1 MNNPLHELGLPSDV
15 LLWKALLLTAM
26 SFGVGIIGGFVGL
39 ALGTVRL
46 PILLLAGMPSTLA
59 AGTNIIVSTA
69 SSFFGAIG
77 HLRGRR
83 VDFRVVVIM
92 GIPSFAGAFLGGFYA
107 SRAPEGLL
115 ILTIGILVVW
125 QGIELLNKARLLVN
139 PGGVDSPM
147 ASTLALGNGKFKDNP
162 MLAATTGLVI
172 GVIGG
177 AVGLILGSLRL
188 PTLIRALGLGPRIAA
203 GTNMFIGFSMGA
215 SGWSGHVL
223 RGQVDYPMAILMA
236 MSAIGGVS
244 IGSMLTGR
252 VGLRSLVGSMAI
264 VLTIVGAL
272 MVWRGLGSVAN

>member
-1 MNNPLHELGLPSDV
+1 
-15 LLWKALLLTAM
+15 
-26 SFGVGIIGGFVGL
+26 
-39 ALGTVRL
+39 
-46 PILLLAGMPSTLA
+46 
-59 AGTNIIVSTA
+59 
-69 SSFFGAIG
+69 
-77 HLRGRR
+77 
-83 VDFRVVVIM
+83 
-92 GIPSFAGAFLGGFYA
+92 
-107 SRAPEGLL
+107 
-115 ILTIGILVVW
+115 
-125 QGIELLNKARLLVN
+125 
-139 PGGVDSPM
+139 
-147 ASTLALGNGKFKDNP
+147 
-162 MLAATTGLVI
+162 MLAATTGLAI

-272 MVWRGLGSVAN
+272 MVWRGIGSVAN